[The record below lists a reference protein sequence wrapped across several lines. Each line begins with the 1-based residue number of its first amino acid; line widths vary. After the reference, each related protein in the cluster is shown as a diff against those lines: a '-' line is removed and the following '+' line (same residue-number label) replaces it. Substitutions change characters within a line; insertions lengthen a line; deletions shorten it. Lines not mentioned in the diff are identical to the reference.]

1 MTDYRAPI
9 TLSKS
14 QIADIYDDAP
24 TTLGAWVLTVVFAAT
39 GGLLIAASMV
49 VVALTMLGG
58 F

>member
-1 MTDYRAPI
+1 MTHRAP
-9 TLSKS
+9 LSPS
-14 QIADIYDDAP
+14 RDALADIYDDAP